1 MNENLTVV
9 RLYDDTLIW
18 AKKSK
23 KGRGVLK
30 VWNYKQIRDGEI
42 PKYVDDEMAIS
53 KDAIRVFFRVIHGEK
68 NSSEGVQGSPRKP
81 DPTPAA

>member
-23 KGRGVLK
+23 KGRGRLI
-30 VWNYKQIRDGEI
+30 VWNYKQVRQGEV
-42 PKYVDDEMAIS
+42 PRYVDDEMSIS
-53 KDAIRVFFRVIHGEK
+53 KDAIRVFFRVLHGDKPQEK
-68 NSSEGVQGSPRKP
+68 VRGSSRKP